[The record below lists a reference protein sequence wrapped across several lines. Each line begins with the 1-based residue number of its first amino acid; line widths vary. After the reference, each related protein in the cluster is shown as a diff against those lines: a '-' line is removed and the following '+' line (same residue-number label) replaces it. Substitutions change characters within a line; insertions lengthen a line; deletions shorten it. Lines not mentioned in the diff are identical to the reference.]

1 MSEQL
6 RPCLKPACVVLV
18 NLLTFFCMRC
28 RVMSEMTFL
37 VQLRRTI
44 GRRLARGPTGFFG
57 FGRAMSV
64 PLPKQSNVMCCS
76 NIMLITLDRYT
87 EIDSEAYFNSSLS
100 MLSGPGARPVLRAC
114 SAFWVSEAVIWGN

>member
-1 MSEQL
+1 
-6 RPCLKPACVVLV
+6 
-18 NLLTFFCMRC
+18 
-28 RVMSEMTFL
+28 MSEMTFL

-44 GRRLARGPTGFFG
+44 GRRLARGPMGFFG

-64 PLPKQSNVMCCS
+64 PLPKQYNVMCCS

-114 SAFWVSEAVIWGN
+114 SAFWVSEAVIGVFRGRGSPI